1 VPVTV
6 DVDVD
11 VDVDVVVVDDRT
23 KATAATSLQNVV
35 CRTLVAQTM
44 RDHLLRAK
52 ALRTYA

>member
-1 VPVTV
+1 MT
-6 DVDVD
+6 VD